1 MSYMSHFLVD
11 TIVYWDKPEADFNG
25 NYTFTAPIEI
35 KCCVKEVFKDYV
47 LENGETFVSKA
58 EILTDN
64 PTMRAGGFVFFGELA
79 DLDEDTLTD
88 PRNITQAF
96 EIRTQNSVRLLDT
109 REKIKVFWV

>member
-64 PTMRAGGFVFFGELA
+64 PTMRAEHGSAGRKRVEELY
-79 DLDEDTLTD
+79 D
-88 PRNITQAF
+88 NKVVTQA
-96 EIRTQNSVRLLDT
+96 
-109 REKIKVFWV
+109 WVEYYRALFD